1 MDTFQTRT
9 KLILNFVG
17 NKYHY
22 ATPLKTFTPFT
33 SKYITFMAMS
43 KLKTLEK
50 EKKIKVKRDN
60 NNNNN
65 NNNFQNSKD
74 PIGVQK
80 LH

>member
-33 SKYITFMAMS
+33 SKYISFMATS
-43 KLKTLEK
+43 TLKTPKK
-50 EKKIKVKRDN
+50 EKKIKVKGIIIII
-60 NNNNN
+60 
-65 NNNFQNSKD
+65 SK
-74 PIGVQK
+74 IQK
-80 LH
+80 TPLVYKNYTR